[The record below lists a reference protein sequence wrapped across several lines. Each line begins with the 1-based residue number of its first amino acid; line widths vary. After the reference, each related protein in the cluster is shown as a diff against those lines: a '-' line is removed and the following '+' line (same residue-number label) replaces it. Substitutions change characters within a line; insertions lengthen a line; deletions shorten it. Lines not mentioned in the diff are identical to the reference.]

1 VSDGLVLTQ
10 DSAETYVK
18 TFLDNMFNEVRKV
31 VEYEQAFIQ
40 QNGLASPN
48 IDYFKLK
55 RFLETA
61 VRNLRAID
69 NNILTGLVYK
79 LYKDVMD
86 LYEFYGTMVSK
97 TAVPQVIFG
106 RDFLKSLKPYRD
118 MSERIDELKAIKN
131 GYELK
136 MRSLESAMKALEFNM
151 NTEKRQE
158 HKQLKIKYAE
168 ATHYFAEARDEIPLL
183 YNKMED
189 IELAFKEV
197 FLSMFGEYKEY
208 YLGELKNAT
217 NAKFYYLDKLLW
229 YKAERSNE
237 IRRFFKDSGIK
248 GGYDT
253 KTFIEY
259 YLRNIDTRKTFDK
272 GWHGYLR
279 EILTTLE

>member
-10 DSAETYVK
+10 DTAEAYVK
-18 TFLDNMFNEVRKV
+18 TFLDHMFNEIREV
-31 VEYEQAFIQ
+31 VEHEQAFIE
-40 QNGLASPN
+40 QNGLSSPK

-69 NNILTGLVYK
+69 NNILTGIVYK

-118 MSERIDELKAIKN
+118 MSDRIDKLKAIKN

-136 MRSLESAMKALEFNM
+136 MHSLESAMKALEFNM
-151 NTEKRQE
+151 NAEKRQE

-183 YNKMED
+183 YSKMED

-197 FLSMFGEYKEY
+197 FLAMFNEYKEY
-208 YLGELKNAT
+208 YMGELKNTT
-217 NAKFYYLDKLLW
+217 NTKFYYLDKLLW

-237 IRRFFKDSGIK
+237 IRRFFKDSGIR

-259 YLRNIDTRKTFDK
+259 YLRNIDTKKTFDK